1 MSCGTQV
8 SARLSRTTTTGLS
21 PSLARRSKRFVSSSR
36 MPHRRPYNPRCI
48 TTSGL
53 AFVPVRSPL
62 LGESRLFSF
71 PPGTE
76 MFHFPGFARASL
88 CIQPGVP
95 VALASG
101 GLPHS
106 EIQGSKPVSGSP
118 WLIAAVH
125 VLRSLSSPRHP
136 PRALRILTISLRRVH
151 GANTQRLATC
161 ARSPLE
167 SLTLVLEIR
176 IRCATESLSGEQC
189 SILIPPRCQRAKV
202 PRGHDSADR

>member
-36 MPHRRPYNPRCI
+36 MPRRRPYNPRCI

-76 MFHFPGFARASL
+76 MFHFPGFAHSSL
-88 CIQPGVP
+88 CIQPEHTRRSRVGW
-95 VALASG
+95 VAPFGDPGITACERL
-101 GLPHS
+101 
-106 EIQGSKPVSGSP
+106 P

-151 GANTQRLATC
+151 GPTLTVSRRLK
-161 ARSPLE
+161 ARPSN
-167 SLTLVLEIR
+167 
-176 IRCATESLSGEQC
+176 
-189 SILIPPRCQRAKV
+189 
-202 PRGHDSADR
+202 H